1 MSNLLLHSPYLLN
14 HLLIN
19 YLNKY
24 IMQGAVSYDDT
35 AKNKTYMP
43 LSPWKFKCHE
53 EDEGD

>member
-1 MSNLLLHSPYLLN
+1 
-14 HLLIN
+14 
-19 YLNKY
+19 
-24 IMQGAVSYDDT
+24 MQGAVSYDDT